1 VHTLFHAVIHQQKSK
16 GWQVALAVTLF
27 FAALVLV
34 LPKDSFWITDGG
46 NRFIQLQSLLRTG
59 QFDIEYPAK
68 SIDPDKTFFPR
79 GGHHFQQHDDAIHS
93 FYPIYFSLIVSP
105 FYRVLG
111 GVGLYVLPLLGTL
124 LTLIMSCKILNEL
137 GDRRRDWHS
146 VLVVAFCTPIFFYS
160 LTFWEH
166 TLAVGLSTLAI
177 YYLLRILNGQYLKWG
192 AAVSG
197 MLLGVSTILREE
209 GYIIF
214 AAIVV
219 AMSLLI
225 FRERAHSLKRTLL
238 HLVLGWGAFMLP
250 IGWFQYAMY
259 GNALGIHAAVY
270 SAMETSTP
278 TAPWDYL
285 WGKLTNFYV
294 YLFRF
299 NERAMVNY
307 CLVVPLALI
316 TCYGLIIPQ
325 DSSSRRN
332 IIFAIGV
339 LLSAVLMVLLVVHP
353 NPVFNTL
360 NTQALVS
367 ATPFLLVLA
376 FLQREILRPSDPGPR
391 FLGVIVSVY
400 VAATCLSLNQADI
413 GIIWGPR
420 HFLAL
425 YPIAVPLV
433 FHGLQGMADDRKSA
447 LFRKL
452 AIVLFV
458 VSALIQVHGVNTLF
472 LKKNATRQL
481 VEKVAKLDEAV
492 IVTDVFWLGE
502 ELASIFYDKIIMQV
516 ESDSEMLMLVPQ
528 LAAKD
533 IDRFAIVRSPWFH
546 AVRDPQTLQEL
557 TRLFN
562 IVPSGELRVP
572 RVSLLDVNIFT
583 CRWRDDGKRRALQAA
598 PLQPVD
604 K

>member
-1 VHTLFHAVIHQQKSK
+1 VL
-16 GWQVALAVTLF
+16 L
-27 FAALVLV
+27 FAAVVLI

-46 NRFIQLQSLLRTG
+46 NRFIQLQSLQRTG
-59 QFDIEYPAK
+59 QLSIEYPAEA
-68 SIDPDKTFFPR
+68 IDPYKTFFPR

-137 GDRRRDWHS
+137 GDRRRDGQT
-146 VLVVAFCTPIFFYS
+146 VLVLALCTPIFFYS

-177 YYLLRILNGQYLKWG
+177 YYLLRILNGQHLKWG

-197 MLLGVSTILREE
+197 VLLGVSTIFREE

-214 AAIVV
+214 VAIVV

-225 FRERAHSLKRTLL
+225 YQKRAPFLRGSLL
-238 HLVLGWGAFMLP
+238 HVVLGWGAVMLP
-250 IGWFQYAMY
+250 VGWFQYATY
-259 GNALGIHAAVY
+259 GNVLGIHAAVY
-270 SAMETSTP
+270 SSMETSTP
-278 TAPWDYL
+278 TAPWEYL

-299 NERAMVNY
+299 NEQAIVNY

-316 TCYGLIIPQ
+316 TCYGLIIPK
-325 DSSSRRN
+325 DSSKRKN

-339 LLSAVLMVLLVVHP
+339 LLSAVLMVLLFVHP

-367 ATPFLLVLA
+367 ATPFLLVLV
-376 FLQREILRPSDPGPR
+376 FLQREVLRSSDPGPR
-391 FLGVIVSVY
+391 FLGVIVLVY
-400 VAATCLSLNQADI
+400 VAATCLSLNQSDI

-425 YPIAVPLV
+425 YPIVVPLV
-433 FHGLQGMADDRKSA
+433 FYGLLRIADDGKSV

-458 VSALIQVHGVNTLF
+458 VSALIQVHGVSTLF

-481 VEKVAKLDEAV
+481 VEKVAQLDETV

-502 ELASIFYDKIIMQV
+502 ELASIFYDKKIMQV
-516 ESDSEMLMLVPQ
+516 ESDSEMLALVPQ

-533 IDRFAIVRSPWFH
+533 IDRFAIVRSPWFQ
-546 AVRDPQTLQEL
+546 AIRDPQTLQEM
-557 TRLFN
+557 TRLL
-562 IVPSGELRVP
+562 IIEPGGELRFP

-583 CRWRDDGKRRALQAA
+583 CRWRQNGKRQAPQAA
-598 PLQPVD
+598 PLQPAD
-604 K
+604 M